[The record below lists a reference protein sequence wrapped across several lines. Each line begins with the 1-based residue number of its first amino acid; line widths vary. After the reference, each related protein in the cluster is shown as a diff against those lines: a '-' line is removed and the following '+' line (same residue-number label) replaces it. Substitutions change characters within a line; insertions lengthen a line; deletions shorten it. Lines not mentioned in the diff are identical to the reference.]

1 MDIEDNEFYT
11 LLKEEQRE
19 MKKNLSGVRGRAS
32 RTGRVSSVKT
42 AISFLQ
48 GKEITKYKNNSKVV
62 SYNMYDQVIPYLEFI
77 QLPLEKQK
85 EVLHNWRLKFGAQ
98 HVKKNWDTPERRD
111 GWRAYSLAKKW
122 DLPIHTAHVAKRTPV
137 EKAPEII
144 QDPEPTP
151 PPVTTPSITG
161 SIISLNKT
169 TSGDDLYNRLLKIAD
184 YIDKDVE
191 YAIQITI
198 TEMEQHG
205 R

>member
-1 MDIEDNEFYT
+1 MTDIENNEIYT

-48 GKEITKYKNNSKVV
+48 GREITKYKNNSKVV
-62 SYNMYDQVIPYLEFI
+62 SYNMFDQVIPYLEFI

-85 EVLHNWRLKFGAQ
+85 EVLHNWRLKFGTQ

-122 DLPIHTAHVAKRTPV
+122 DLPILTAHAAKRTPV

-144 QDPEPTP
+144 QAP
-151 PPVTTPSITG
+151 TG

-169 TSGDDLYNRLLKIAD
+169 TSGDNLFNRLLKIAD

-198 TEMEQHG
+198 IEMEQHG

>member
-1 MDIEDNEFYT
+1 M
-11 LLKEEQRE
+11 
-19 MKKNLSGVRGRAS
+19 
-32 RTGRVSSVKT
+32 
-42 AISFLQ
+42 
-48 GKEITKYKNNSKVV
+48 V
-62 SYNMYDQVIPYLEFI
+62 SYNMFDQVIPYLEFI

-85 EVLHNWRLKFGAQ
+85 EVLHNWRLKFGTQ

-122 DLPIHTAHVAKRTPV
+122 DLPILTAPVAKRTPV
-137 EKAPEII
+137 EK
-144 QDPEPTP
+144 EPA
-151 PPVTTPSITG
+151 ITG

-198 TEMEQHG
+198 IEMEQHG